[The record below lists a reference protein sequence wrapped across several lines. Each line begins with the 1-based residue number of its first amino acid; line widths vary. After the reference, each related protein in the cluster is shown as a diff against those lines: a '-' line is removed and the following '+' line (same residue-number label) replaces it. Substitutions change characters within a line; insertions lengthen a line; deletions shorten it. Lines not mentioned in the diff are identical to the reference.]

1 MAQID
6 DCDAKYYFQG
16 AINGGKTR
24 EFLEAIRHLS
34 ANIRKDL
41 SRNIV
46 AVWHDESHWNKY
58 LSQRNDVRV
67 LSPSYMYPE
76 GVDLPLVP
84 KILLRR
90 KSGVQSLK
98 TIRGQRESILSKQ
111 AIKTLF
117 KKTHTKLIYSI
128 FEFMDLIKCSLFFV
142 RSNKFFFKRQS
153 NDPRKISIAITTYK
167 REKIIHKALK
177 NIIYDD
183 RVSEIII
190 LDDGSP
196 RESFDEM
203 SRVIETIG
211 CKKVIVKRRDNN
223 LGVLPTKIEAISL
236 CSNKWVILLDSDNT
250 IMPSYIDAIYS
261 MDVWDDKTI
270 YSPAFAYPLLDFR
283 GIGGRALDF
292 SSTRDLLIKSTDTAE
307 KFLNDCNFFI
317 NKDRFLKAM
326 DKYKHSN
333 VFAADSVFMN
343 YIWLT
348 LGNFLFILPKAK
360 YIHRIHNK
368 SIWVES
374 RIDSGRLFESIR
386 MKFLLNERQDHKL

>member
-1 MAQID
+1 
-6 DCDAKYYFQG
+6 
-16 AINGGKTR
+16 
-24 EFLEAIRHLS
+24 
-34 ANIRKDL
+34 
-41 SRNIV
+41 
-46 AVWHDESHWNKY
+46 
-58 LSQRNDVRV
+58 
-67 LSPSYMYPE
+67 
-76 GVDLPLVP
+76 
-84 KILLRR
+84 
-90 KSGVQSLK
+90 
-98 TIRGQRESILSKQ
+98 
-111 AIKTLF
+111 
-117 KKTHTKLIYSI
+117 
-128 FEFMDLIKCSLFFV
+128 
-142 RSNKFFFKRQS
+142 
-153 NDPRKISIAITTYK
+153 
-167 REKIIHKALK
+167 
-177 NIIYDD
+177 
-183 RVSEIII
+183 
-190 LDDGSP
+190 
-196 RESFDEM
+196 
-203 SRVIETIG
+203 
-211 CKKVIVKRRDNN
+211 
-223 LGVLPTKIEAISL
+223 
-236 CSNKWVILLDSDNT
+236 
-250 IMPSYIDAIYS
+250 